1 MEILRFKLSGKNAFF
16 KKPEV
21 NTYCYFTYGN
31 IHKVAL
37 LGIFGAILG
46 YSGYT
51 QIQDMIKP
59 KKKKTKLEPSYP
71 EFYERLKDLKVAILP
86 LNEKGNIPK
95 KIQAFNN
102 SVGYASREQG
112 GNLIVKE
119 QWLENPAWEICVLID
134 CEEAEKLKDAI
145 QNHKCVYYPY
155 LGKND
160 HLADIEFISVD
171 EAKLAAD
178 EELYRIDSFIKRDD
192 IELIPLDSEDLDEL
206 LTKEEIRVYSQFK
219 YEEALPFT
227 LDEWVNNYKL
237 ERFVYTGS
245 FSEVNNE
252 NIYCLDNKVY
262 TDKEKKDKIYRNKKY
277 VVFY

>member
-102 SVGYASREQG
+102 SIGYASREQG

-134 CEEAEKLKDAI
+134 CEEAKKLKDAI